1 MLLFNVIVIYKGNK
15 KNQKLFLTL
24 TYIYTYMVRV
34 RVMVTYTHFYVP
46 GYMRDTES
54 FMPE

>member
-1 MLLFNVIVIYKGNK
+1 MLMFNVIVIYKGNK